1 MEKNVIGLVNL
12 HNSPELGQLT
22 TSRTLGSTS
31 FLGRYALMD
40 FALSNFCN
48 SGIDIV
54 GIMVRD
60 FPRSVLGHLGSM
72 TAFIEN
78 TKIGKESIMYNES
91 GIMNP
96 PYNHDINNLRTNPWI
111 FHINAEYVVIQPAH
125 IVSTIDFAPI
135 LKEHIERKE
144 KITAVYAT
152 IDNADETFSTSNCV
166 VIDDEGYV
174 KKFEKN
180 TQTNKH
186 AQVSM
191 ETYIIN
197 RSVLA
202 EIINKQEKTNALYGL
217 KEMIALLAENTIPV
231 HAHEYK
237 GFVRCYDSIEH
248 YMEYVLEVLDLNV
261 VNALFK
267 DDWPIYTLTHDTPP
281 AKYGKFSKV
290 KNSYV
295 ANGAVINGQVEG
307 SIISRNVIIE
317 KGATV
322 KNSIILART
331 FIGSDVVLDG
341 VIVDKNS
348 HIINSKALKGNVKKP
363 IYIPQGVN
371 I

>member
-1 MEKNVIGLVNL
+1 MEKNVIGLINL
-12 HNSPELGQLT
+12 HNSPQLGPLT

-91 GIMNP
+91 GILNP
-96 PYNHDINNLRTNPWI
+96 PYNHDINNLRSNPWV
-111 FHINAEYVVIQPAH
+111 FHLNADYVVIQPAH
-125 IVSTIDFAPI
+125 IVTTIDFAPI
-135 LKEHIERKE
+135 LKEHIARKE
-144 KITAVYAT
+144 KITCVYT
-152 IDNADETFSTSNCV
+152 HINNANSTFKTSNCLFM
-166 VIDDEGYV
+166 DENGYINSI
-174 KKFEKN
+174 EKN
-180 TQTNKH
+180 DQKVNERD
-186 AQVSM
+186 VSL

-202 EIINKQEKTNALYGL
+202 EIIDKQEKTNALFGL
-217 KEMIALLAENTIPV
+217 KEMIALLANKIIPV
-231 HAHEYK
+231 HTYEYK
-237 GFVRCYDSIEH
+237 GYVRCYDSIEH
-248 YMEYVLEVLDLNV
+248 YMKYVLEVLDLDI
-261 VNALFK
+261 VNLLFK

-281 AKYGKFSKV
+281 VKYGESASA
-290 KNSYV
+290 KNSYI
-295 ANGAVINGQVEG
+295 ANGAIINGKVEG
-307 SIISRNVIIE
+307 SIISRNVIVE
-317 KGATV
+317 KGATI

-331 FIGSDVVLDG
+331 YIGPDVELDG

-348 HIINSKALKGNVKKP
+348 HIINSKALKGSIEKP
-363 IYIPQGVN
+363 LYIPQGAN